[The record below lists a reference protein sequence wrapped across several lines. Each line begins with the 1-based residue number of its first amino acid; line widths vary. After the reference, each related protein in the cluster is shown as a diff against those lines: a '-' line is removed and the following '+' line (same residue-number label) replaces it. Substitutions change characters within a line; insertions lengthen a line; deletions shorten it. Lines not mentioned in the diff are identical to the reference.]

1 MLFYLNYF
9 QLKLLTN
16 SFTVPKYFPF
26 FLGISLFSVIFCF
39 FGSIWTQNLL
49 ALIGILSLG
58 ILHGANDLKIIAKK
72 SSFQSKS
79 YHFKFFVLYIL
90 VVLLGIVFF
99 LYIPKIAL
107 LSFVLISCYHFGE
120 QHWNGRFN
128 DKLNSFLFYFS
139 YGSIVFSLLFTLQ
152 YASSSEIIFQI
163 SSVRIPY
170 QFFLISLTISFF
182 VFILFILK
190 SKMKLYTFIF
200 EFLLLGV
207 LALLFSKST
216 LLFGF
221 GLYFVLWH
229 SLPSLNS
236 QLSYIYNNKTKHP
249 FIQYIKSALV
259 YWILALIGLS
269 VFYFYV
275 DVSETQYLSI
285 FFSFLA
291 AITFPHAV
299 VMGLM
304 FQSRESNGD

>member
-26 FLGISLFSVIFCF
+26 FLGVSLFSVIFCF
-39 FGSIWTQNLL
+39 FGSIWTQNLF
-49 ALIGILSLG
+49 ALVGILSLG

-72 SSFQSKS
+72 SSLKS
-79 YHFKFFVLYIL
+79 SGYRFKFFVVYIL

-107 LSFVLISCYHFGE
+107 LSFVLVSCYHFGE

-139 YGSIVFSLLFTLQ
+139 YGSIIFSLLFTLQ
-152 YASSSEIIFQI
+152 YASSSKIIFQI
-163 SSVRIPY
+163 SSVKIPY
-170 QFFLISLTISFF
+170 HFFLISLTISFF
-182 VFILFILK
+182 VFILFILTCK
-190 SKMKLYTFIF
+190 KKLYTFIF
-200 EFLLLGV
+200 EFILLGV
-207 LALLFSKST
+207 LALLFSQST

-236 QLSYIYNNKTKHP
+236 QLSYIYNHKTKRP
-249 FIQYIKSALV
+249 LIKYIKSALV
-259 YWILALIGLS
+259 YWALALIGLAI
-269 VFYFYV
+269 FYFYV
-275 DVSETQYLSI
+275 DVSKTQYLSI

-291 AITFPHAV
+291 AITFPHSV

-304 FQSRESNGD
+304 FQSEDSNED

>member
-1 MLFYLNYF
+1 MKNSF
-9 QLKLLTN
+9 KVPSPTN
-16 SFTVPKYFPF
+16 SHVMLCF
-26 FLGISLFSVIFCF
+26 FL
-39 FGSIWTQNLL
+39 SIWAQNLL
-49 ALIGILSLG
+49 ASVGILSLG

-72 SSFQSKS
+72 SSFQSKA

-90 VVLLGIVFF
+90 IVLLGIVFF
-99 LYIPKIAL
+99 HYIPKIAL
-107 LSFVLISCYHFGE
+107 LSFILISCYHFGE

-236 QLSYIYNNKTKHP
+236 QLSYIYNNKTKRP

-269 VFYFYV
+269 MFYLYV

>member
-1 MLFYLNYF
+1 M
-9 QLKLLTN
+9 LTN
-16 SFTVPKYFPF
+16 SFPVPKYFSF
-26 FLGISLFSVIFCF
+26 FLGISVFSVIFCF
-39 FGSIWTQNLL
+39 FLSIWAQNLL
-49 ALIGILSLG
+49 ALVGILSLG

-72 SSFQSKS
+72 SSFQSKA

-90 VVLLGIVFF
+90 IVLLGIVFF

-107 LSFVLISCYHFGE
+107 LGFVLVSCYHFGE
-120 QHWNGRFN
+120 QHWSERFN
-128 DKLNSFLFYFS
+128 EKLNSFLFYFS
-139 YGSIVFSLLFTLQ
+139 YGSIIFSLLFTLQ
-152 YASSSEIIFQI
+152 YAPSSDIIFQI
-163 SSVRIPY
+163 SSIRIPY
-170 QFFLISLTISFF
+170 QFFLISLIISFF
-182 VFILFILK
+182 VFILYILK

-207 LALLFSKST
+207 LAILFSKST

-236 QLSYIYNNKTKHP
+236 QLSYIYNNKTKRP

-269 VFYFYV
+269 MFYFYV
-275 DVSETQYLSI
+275 DFSETQYLSI

-304 FQSRESNGD
+304 FQSRESNED

>member
-1 MLFYLNYF
+1 MLFYLKYF

-16 SFTVPKYFPF
+16 SFTVSKYFFF
-26 FLGISLFSVIFCF
+26 FLGISIFSVIFCF
-39 FGSIWTQNLL
+39 FGSIWTQNLF
-49 ALIGILSLG
+49 ALVGILSLG

-72 SSFQSKS
+72 SSFQSKT
-79 YHFKFFVLYIL
+79 YHYNFFVLYIL

-107 LSFVLISCYHFGE
+107 LSFVLVSCYHFGE
-120 QHWNGRFN
+120 QHWNGRFD
-128 DKLNSFLFYFS
+128 DKLNSFPFYFS
-139 YGSIVFSLLFTLQ
+139 YGSTVFSLLFTLQ

-163 SSVRIPY
+163 SLVMIPY
-170 QFFLISLTISFF
+170 QFFLISLIISFF

-236 QLSYIYNNKTKHP
+236 QLTYIYNNKTKRP
-249 FIQYIKSALV
+249 FIEYIKSALI

-269 VFYFYV
+269 IFYFYV

-304 FQSRESNGD
+304 FQSGKSNQD